1 MSTNGSKD
9 RTISGSS
16 FEEDLSKESAQATTW
31 NQKFDV
37 LIKLIKQ
44 GSENGPILSDVDIVD
59 TIFHLVSFK
68 LLIKIKKFW
77 LKSITKF
84 PSVS

>member
-9 RTISGSS
+9 RTVSGSS
-16 FEEDLSKESAQATTW
+16 FEEDLSKESAQAKTW

-44 GSENGPILSDVDIVD
+44 GSENGPILSDIDIVD

-68 LLIKIKKFW
+68 
-77 LKSITKF
+77 
-84 PSVS
+84 V